1 MREMVLNHASV
12 VMSERGRVDQQLI
25 DLARGMG
32 ELTHRSVAHKSLRMA
47 KGLAEIEC
55 LSGESLHSIFLGL
68 RRKERD
74 AHAFLMGLAQKV
86 PIDAGLDIQA
96 RNRLLA
102 CESMS
107 MDATDASPLLVCAI
121 NDSIAVGLPS
131 EPLWDRDRLHV
142 EFEELLDSGDIEP
155 DEAYVDQLSRS
166 SHATA
171 IIKRHQHGLRT
182 SAALEEVWASRG
194 ELFSALL
201 FGMEVEQHLMQNANH
216 IRPIVRKLAE
226 LDRSAAEWAHDQAP
240 SWRSKVTPESASVM
254 NTPKLRKA
262 RQFKSASGVV
272 QGFYLH
278 ARVGSGIRIHL
289 RIDASTR
296 QVEIGYIGQHLPL

>member
-12 VMSERGRVDQQLI
+12 VVSERGRVDQQLI

-32 ELTHRSVAHKSLRMA
+32 ELIRRSVAHKSLRMA
-47 KGLAEIEC
+47 KSPAEIEC
-55 LSGESLHSIFLGL
+55 LSGESLYSIFLGL
-68 RRKERD
+68 RQEARD
-74 AHAFLMGLAQKV
+74 THAFLMRLAQKV
-86 PIDAGLDIQA
+86 PIDAELDIQA

-102 CESMS
+102 CESVC
-107 MDATDASPLLVCAI
+107 MDATDVSPLLVCAI

-155 DEAYVDQLSRS
+155 DEACVDQLSRS

-171 IIKRHQHGLRT
+171 IIERHQHGLLT
-182 SAALEEVWASRG
+182 SAAPEEVWARRG

-201 FGMEVEQHLMQNANH
+201 FGMEVEQHLMQNASH
-216 IRPIVRKLAE
+216 IRPIRRKLAE
-226 LDRSAAEWAHDQAP
+226 LDKSAAKWTHDPAP
-240 SWRSKVTPESASVM
+240 SWCSKVTPESASVM
-254 NTPKLRKA
+254 NTPRLRKA
-262 RQFKSASGVV
+262 RQFKSASGCV

-289 RIDASTR
+289 RIDAGTR